1 MLSQSRTDISF
12 LGLPNSYISPTPHHI
27 AMSSN
32 KESSTM
38 QTTLHDK
45 DAWLLRVVEI
55 QLLHEATLQDLIR
68 TRNYAVEQLLYE
80 RNQLLQE
87 R

>member
-1 MLSQSRTDISF
+1 MHT
-12 LGLPNSYISPTPHHI
+12 
-27 AMSSN
+27 A
-32 KESSTM
+32 
-38 QTTLHDK
+38 LHDE
-45 DAWLLRVVEI
+45 DARLLRVVEI

-68 TRNYAVEQLLYE
+68 TRNYAVEQLLLE

>member
-1 MLSQSRTDISF
+1 
-12 LGLPNSYISPTPHHI
+12 
-27 AMSSN
+27 
-32 KESSTM
+32 M

-45 DAWLLRVVEI
+45 DAWLLHIVEI
-55 QLLHEATLQDLIR
+55 QLLHKATLQDLIQ
-68 TRNYAVEQLLYE
+68 TQNYAVKQLLYE